1 MTKIMKNLEKV
12 RQTLDLNQ
20 EDMGKLL
27 GVRRETYNNWK
38 REKYY
43 PNSDNFEKIYG
54 LFKIVERLDLG
65 IWEDD
70 WTEEKITEILDRDMI
85 AKIKE
90 KAPEDLLEKLEEG
103 KE

>member
-1 MTKIMKNLEKV
+1 MENLEKV
-12 RQTLDLNQ
+12 RQALGLNQ

-38 REKYY
+38 TERHY
-43 PNSDNFEKIYG
+43 PEADNFEKIYG

-90 KAPEDLLEKLEEG
+90 KAPEDLLEKLEKRE
-103 KE
+103 KVK